1 LIIWRDFC
9 DSQACCRALRFEV
22 SPATDTCWLDRLRT
36 KWENRTET
44 PPFLATR
51 MTRTCLLPKFSQ
63 IGAIN
68 AREFGERKNKQFQD
82 LFEGELQAAAIL
94 ASSFFL

>member
-1 LIIWRDFC
+1 
-9 DSQACCRALRFEV
+9 
-22 SPATDTCWLDRLRT
+22 
-36 KWENRTET
+36 
-44 PPFLATR
+44 